1 MTYHEKEEKKKIN
14 LVKIGYEIV
23 LWISLLVFG
32 FSFGYKF
39 AKGTPASLASDSEYK
54 VIAFVESLSA
64 GEKTVIAVKKG
75 NDEKKYYRIGR
86 KCAST
91 LPAKFTL
98 PLQIVTNNEDDE
110 KKLECF
116 WVSLSSKNDKDKEK
130 PDE

>member
-39 AKGTPASLASDSEYK
+39 AKGTPVSLASDSEYK

-64 GEKTVIAVKKG
+64 KEKTAIAVKRGK
-75 NDEKKYYRIGR
+75 DEKKYYRIGR

-91 LPAKFTL
+91 IPAKFTL
-98 PLQIVTNNEDDE
+98 PLRLITSDE
-110 KKLECF
+110 EGSVGCF
-116 WVSLSSKNDKDKEK
+116 WISFKDE
-130 PDE
+130 